1 VPGMASPVLNHAI
14 ICLEKYLSSII
25 QLQMQLAR
33 DNHVEIHRVGRVHA
47 RMSAFQ
53 NIQHPRQLVL
63 NLFDSRSCVDAIEA
77 PPRSRWYGEETEAE
91 TILWGE

>member
-14 ICLEKYLSSII
+14 TCLEKYLSSII
-25 QLQMQLAR
+25 QLQMHLAR

-53 NIQHPRQLVL
+53 TSSIPG
-63 NLFDSRSCVDAIEA
+63 NLC
-77 PPRSRWYGEETEAE
+77 
-91 TILWGE
+91 